1 MRKAI
6 ATVVVVAFPAMCAA
20 PVFALPAP
28 IEKLKGGAI
37 DVIKSPLELGKYT
50 HDEMKSKDF
59 ILVGFLRGV
68 IMSTAHTIK
77 KAVLGAVDI
86 ATFPVD
92 LKK

>member
-6 ATVVVVAFPAMCAA
+6 ATVVVFAFLVMCAA
-20 PVFALPAP
+20 PVVALPAP
-28 IEKLKGGAI
+28 IEKLKNGTI

-59 ILVGFLRGV
+59 IPAGLLRGLV
-68 IMSTAHTIK
+68 MGTAHTIK
-77 KAVLGAVDI
+77 KAVTGAVDI

-92 LKK
+92 LK

>member
-6 ATVVVVAFPAMCAA
+6 ATGLVFAFLVMCAA
-20 PVFALPAP
+20 PLAALPAP

-50 HDEMKSKDF
+50 HEELKSKDF

-68 IMSTAHTIK
+68 IMGTAHMIK
-77 KAVLGAVDI
+77 KAAKGAVDI

-92 LKK
+92 LK

>member
-6 ATVVVVAFPAMCAA
+6 ATVAVFAFLVMCAA
-20 PVFALPAP
+20 PVYALPAP
-28 IEKLKGGAI
+28 IEKLKKGTI

-59 ILVGFLRGV
+59 LPVGLLRGV
-68 IMSTAHTIK
+68 IMGTAHTIE
-77 KAVLGAVDI
+77 KAVKGAVDI

-92 LKK
+92 LHK